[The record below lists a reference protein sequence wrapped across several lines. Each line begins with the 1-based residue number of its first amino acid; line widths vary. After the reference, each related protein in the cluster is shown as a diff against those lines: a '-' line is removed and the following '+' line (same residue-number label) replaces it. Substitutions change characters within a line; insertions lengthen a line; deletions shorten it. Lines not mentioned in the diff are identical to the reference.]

1 MMKQV
6 FITADKL
13 TEEIRNIQKCLQC
26 TICLHTISEPVK
38 TSCGHRFCRQ
48 CIQTLLQSKNALCP
62 LCNYAIQRRSI
73 SKDEHMILYID
84 GLQKLIEAV
93 QSDSGIY
100 ILSHLSRPCSIQQ
113 SESPGN
119 AEFTRCDTKE
129 LIKPS
134 CSYVDT
140 SLQKEVVSQNCRGR
154 PRKNLTSQKSRT
166 KSTKEKNGAITKYMP
181 KCGLSGIGQLDKSN
195 YFLDDNLTQGKVTN
209 WLENLTKQEVLDSP
223 RKAEIVQSPTN
234 NFNDTLFISVS
245 QNDLRTRIDN
255 FDKDVDTG
263 MNDDAV
269 RQVRRT
275 SLRSENN
282 ESNSNNMSDRRTS
295 TETRTTIA
303 SSKLDFDTMNP
314 RPSASKMTRSFDDSK
329 EKNEEKFIDVN
340 RTSPCDMLSS
350 MQKNWSSVEKFGKEM
365 RTRKKKLKSLNV
377 SIENKGKSRS
387 VDEATANLNKE
398 ENVKSKVVNDI
409 GNGRTRKRKEPTMA
423 EDVAN
428 IAVDERFDEGKK
440 SPAKSDF
447 VRKRDASSPRDRK
460 DRSMSEEVQSTTE
473 STFITLEEGKQVDI
487 RYLNTCQMRE
497 IIGVTYKDSRA
508 GIETDQT
515 NNGKETLPTNR
526 HVDLFDTPF
535 HDRDKI
541 FSQMTLVKSN
551 GNQGGPNLLDE
562 SRNEKNCSPTPT
574 EKITIIDEADSTSN
588 LQTSTPHRKR
598 LSLKRKSTDFKLN
611 NFSSSIVDSRIGL
624 QAVKRD
630 LRFEIERE
638 SDQADR
644 NVGADNRSLEEAVG
658 TQKRQAS
665 TDDKL
670 DGKRVRSLTATST
683 EFTNRRLE
691 NSGCN
696 VSLVTFKKLGKTFK
710 CRRKRIPFLY
720 LGTTRRKAMVGDYP
734 GFHLQK
740 PCNPVDILD
749 MQDYT
754 IQDGFGNNALITLN
768 DTQIVDEDEGKE
780 IEPVATVTNAT
791 EAVVLNNQIDHRE
804 ENPPQEIQEK
814 PVSVVEIPDSVENK
828 SPDIDVLL
836 VSLSGNKRPYHLPCD
851 EQFVKSN
858 NTSTKDT
865 VKMIPSAHDSQLQF
879 LSLESPAFDISQT
892 QKLIHETEPNTETNK
907 VSVSGGF
914 LHRSD
919 QSYSPRTPMRKRKK
933 FGSQN
938 KFSDK
943 MKRKSNFSDEDDVCS
958 NHSFSSEVTCIRND
972 DKVVPFFNTSLDE
985 NCQSSDLSSK
995 DTEIVSVNSNIAAEE
1010 TGNKKKVF
1018 KRILPIASS
1027 STDSPDIVSQGVSP
1041 TTKRKRVVSP
1051 DVSDGEWNAIV
1062 HNWVD
1067 ERCEKKGKLEQTRD
1081 SSNLMNASRAV
1092 RDNASLKSGS
1102 SDRDKSANKLSTLQ
1116 YRQQLDFAGRSS
1128 DEGTNFNG
1136 SKWRKSLEPK
1146 DSSIAVEDSPD
1157 FGLTIDRIKNIRNK
1171 TTELIQAD
1179 TYDDIIANTDYEE
1192 VIIEDDNGRNKKSR
1206 RESVECLEIDNYE
1219 RKSKSAKSY
1228 VESSYSSSKD
1238 VVCVHSSGSDKEN
1251 SKQISGTL
1259 CDSDN
1264 ENEER
1269 LAPVYVNMVNKSSRK
1284 NRLQGSS
1291 LKLSGNESMC
1301 ISNKSLGQRSMTSSQ
1316 KHPTNASVSNSTV
1329 KDMSEHDSLMDITQ
1343 HDLMIKQFEMDL
1355 FEKNY
1360 KNSYVPLEMEKK
1372 ILQTP
1377 KSNKKCSN
1385 PDGKGVEYSGEEDD
1399 IVENTPNTKTK
1410 NLEAINSTQRSVV
1423 SSFSVSKTLATP
1435 LPAKILQSTT
1445 GRCLTNISTPNST
1458 INIPPLYQ
1466 STPKMH
1472 QSTSNNATKLVPC
1485 ANESSNKQTKDS
1497 IQRNMNRSVQE
1508 NTVQR
1513 TNNIEEDV
1521 QIINNSRDNMVKST
1535 NNVRGVEKNI
1545 AQRAHYTNRQRFC
1558 FVCSGLTIHE
1568 IDLVKKLTQMLD
1580 GRYLTQFDKDVTHV
1594 IVKADK
1600 NNGASKTL
1608 KYLQGIVHRK
1618 WIVSYQW
1625 VVDSVKER
1633 RLVNEEPY
1641 EVVDSKTLEEG
1652 PRKSRCREKGLFEGF
1667 CFLCIE
1673 PYVNVSIE
1681 QYQDLLRATGAIV
1694 VDSLRALAAEKNLMK
1709 IILIQ
1714 ADLHEFQI
1722 IEWYKQTRAI
1732 AIVDEWIVECIS
1744 QYKLISFYPY
1754 LQELSRQDVLA
1765 LGYPEYLVEEETGWE
1780 SDSTCDL

>member
-6 FITADKL
+6 FTTAKKL
-13 TEEIRNIQKCLQC
+13 AEEIRNIQRCLQC
-26 TICLHTISEPVK
+26 TICLHTISNPVK
-38 TSCGHRFCRQ
+38 TLCGHRFCYQ

-62 LCNYAIQRRSI
+62 LCNHAIQRRNI
-73 SKDEHMILYID
+73 SKDEHMVLYID

-93 QSDSGIY
+93 QSDSGID
-100 ILSHLSRPCSIQQ
+100 ILSHLSTPCCIQQ
-113 SESPGN
+113 SESPDN
-119 AEFTRCDTKE
+119 TEFTRCDTKE
-129 LIKPS
+129 LIRPS

-140 SLQKEVVSQNCRGR
+140 SLQKEVVFKRRRGR
-154 PRKNLTSQKSRT
+154 PRKDPTSQKSKT
-166 KSTKEKNGAITKYMP
+166 KSTEEKDSAVTKYLP
-181 KCGLSGIGQLDKSN
+181 KCGLSSIGQLDELNDS
-195 YFLDDNLTQGKVTN
+195 LDENVTQGKVTN
-209 WLENLTKQEVLDSP
+209 WLENLSKQEVLDNP
-223 RKAEIVQSPTN
+223 HKVEIVQSPTC

-245 QNDLRTRIDN
+245 QNDPQIRIDN
-255 FDKDVDTG
+255 FDKDVDTR
-263 MNDDAV
+263 MKDDAV

-275 SLRSENN
+275 SLESENN
-282 ESNSNNMSDRRTS
+282 ESNSNNMNDRRTS
-295 TETRTTIA
+295 IETRTAI
-303 SSKLDFDTMNP
+303 SSLKLDFDTMNS
-314 RPSASKMTRSFDDSK
+314 RPSTSKMTRSFDDSK

-340 RTSPCDMLSS
+340 RTSPCDILSS

-387 VDEATANLNKE
+387 VDEATTNLNKE
-398 ENVKSKVVNDI
+398 ENVKLKVVNDV
-409 GNGRTRKRKEPTMA
+409 GNGRTRKRKEPMMA
-423 EDVAN
+423 EDVVN
-428 IAVDERFDEGKK
+428 IAVDERSDEGKK
-440 SPAKSDF
+440 SSAKSDF
-447 VRKRDASSPRDRK
+447 VRARDASSPRDRK
-460 DRSMSEEVQSTTE
+460 DRSMSEKVQSTTE
-473 STFITLEEGKQVDI
+473 SAFIMLEEGKQVDI
-487 RYLNTCQMRE
+487 RYLNTYQMHA
-497 IIGVTYKDSRA
+497 IIGVTHEDSRA
-508 GIETDQT
+508 SIETNQT
-515 NNGKETLPTNR
+515 NNGEEMMLPTKR

-551 GNQGGPNLLDE
+551 RDQGGPNLLDE
-562 SRNEKNCSPTPT
+562 SRNEKNCSSTPT
-574 EKITIIDEADSTSN
+574 KKITMIDEADCTSN
-588 LQTSTPHRKR
+588 LETSTPHRKR

-611 NFSSSIVDSRIGL
+611 NSSSSIVDSRIGL

-630 LRFEIERE
+630 LKFEIERE
-638 SDQADR
+638 SDQADG

-658 TQKRQAS
+658 TQKCRAS

-670 DGKRVRSLTATST
+670 NGKRVRSLTATST

-710 CRRKRIPFLY
+710 HRRKRIPFMY
-720 LGTTRRKAMVGDYP
+720 LGTTRQKAMVGHYP
-734 GFHLQK
+734 GFRLQR

-768 DTQIVDEDEGKE
+768 DTQIIDEDEGKE
-780 IEPVATVTNAT
+780 VEPVATETSVT
-791 EAVVLNNQIDHRE
+791 EAVVFNNQIDHHE
-804 ENPPQEIQEK
+804 ENPPEEIQEK

-836 VSLSGNKRPYHLPCD
+836 VSLSGNEKPYLLPRD
-851 EQFVKSN
+851 EQLVKSN

-865 VKMIPSAHDSQLQF
+865 VKMIPSANDSQLQF
-879 LSLESPAFDISQT
+879 LSLESPAFDILQS
-892 QKLIHETEPNTETNK
+892 QKLIHETEPNTKSNK
-907 VSVSGGF
+907 VSVSGDF
-914 LHRSD
+914 LHVSD
-919 QSYSPRTPMRKRKK
+919 QSYSRTLMRKRKK

-938 KFSDK
+938 KFSDR
-943 MKRKSNFSDEDDVCS
+943 MKRKSKVSDEEDVCS
-958 NHSFSSEVTCIRND
+958 NHSFSSEVTYIRNNG
-972 DKVVPFFNTSLDE
+972 KEVPFFNTSLDE
-985 NCQSSDLSSK
+985 NCQSSDRSSK
-995 DTEIVSVNSNIAAEE
+995 DTEIVSVNSNIRE
-1010 TGNKKKVF
+1010 TKNKKVF

-1067 ERCEKKGKLEQTRD
+1067 GRCEKKGKLEQTRD
-1081 SSNLMNASRAV
+1081 SSSLMNASRAV
-1092 RDNASLKSGS
+1092 RDNALLKSGS
-1102 SDRDKSANKLSTLQ
+1102 SDRDKSTNKLSTLQ
-1116 YRQQLDFAGRSS
+1116 CRQQLDFAGKSS
-1128 DEGTNFNG
+1128 DEGTNFSG

-1157 FGLTIDRIKNIRNK
+1157 FSLTIDRIKNIRNK

-1192 VIIEDDNGRNKKSR
+1192 IIIEDDNGKDKESR
-1206 RESVECLEIDNYE
+1206 RESVECLETDNYE
-1219 RKSKSAKSY
+1219 RKSKSARSH
-1228 VESSYSSSKD
+1228 VESSYSSNKD
-1238 VVCVHSSGSDKEN
+1238 VVYVRSSGSDKEN
-1251 SKQISGTL
+1251 SNQISGSL

-1264 ENEER
+1264 ENEEK
-1269 LAPVYVNMVNKSSRK
+1269 LVSMYVNIVNKSLRK

-1291 LKLSGNESMC
+1291 LKSSGNESIC

-1316 KHPTNASVSNSTV
+1316 KHPTNASMSNSTV

-1355 FEKNY
+1355 FEKNC
-1360 KNSYVPLEMEKK
+1360 KNSYVPLEMQKK
-1372 ILQTP
+1372 TLQTP
-1377 KSNKKCSN
+1377 KCNKKCSN
-1385 PDGKGVEYSGEEDD
+1385 ADGKGVEYSGEEDD

-1410 NLEAINSTQRSVV
+1410 NSEAINSTQRSVV
-1423 SSFSVSKTLATP
+1423 SSFPVSKTLETS

-1472 QSTSNNATKLVPC
+1472 QSTSNNATKLVPR

-1508 NTVQR
+1508 STVQR
-1513 TNNIEEDV
+1513 RNNIEEDV
-1521 QIINNSRDNMVKST
+1521 QIIDNSRDNIVKST

-1545 AQRAHYTNRQRFC
+1545 VQRAHYTSRQKFC

-1580 GRYLTQFDKDVTHV
+1580 GRYLTQFEKDVTHV

-1600 NNGASKTL
+1600 HNGTSKTL

-1633 RLVNEEPY
+1633 RLVNEEAY
-1641 EVVDSKTLEEG
+1641 EVVDSKTLEKG
-1652 PRKSRCREKGLFEGF
+1652 PRKSRCREKDLFEGF

-1681 QYQDLLRATGAIV
+1681 QYQDLLRAMGATV
-1694 VDSLRALAAEKNLMK
+1694 VNSLHALAAEKNLMK

-1722 IEWYKQTRAI
+1722 IGKKVRRNEYSTTRFSI
-1732 AIVDEWIVECIS
+1732 C
-1744 QYKLISFYPY
+1744 L
-1754 LQELSRQDVLA
+1754 R
-1765 LGYPEYLVEEETGWE
+1765 
-1780 SDSTCDL
+1780 C

>member
-1 MMKQV
+1 MMKQA
-6 FITADKL
+6 FITAEKL
-13 TEEIRNIQKCLQC
+13 AEEIRNIQKCLQC
-26 TICLHTISEPVK
+26 TICLHTISDPVK
-38 TSCGHRFCRQ
+38 TLCGHRFCRQ

-62 LCNYAIQRRSI
+62 LCNRAIQRRSI

-93 QSDSGIY
+93 QSDSGID
-100 ILSHLSRPCSIQQ
+100 ILSYLSRPRCTQQ
-113 SESPGN
+113 SELSGN
-119 AEFTRCDTKE
+119 TEFTRCDTRQ

-134 CSYVDT
+134 CSYVGT
-140 SLQKEVVSQNCRGR
+140 SLQKEVVSRNRRGR
-154 PRKNLTSQKSRT
+154 SRKNLTSQKNRT
-166 KSTKEKNGAITKYMP
+166 RSTQKKDGGITKYLS
-181 KCGLSGIGQLDKSN
+181 KCGLSGIGQLDESN
-195 YFLDDNLTQGKVTN
+195 DSLDENLAQGKVTS
-209 WLENLTKQEVLDSP
+209 WLENLSKQEALDSP
-223 RKAEIVQSPTN
+223 YKSETVQSPTC
-234 NFNDTLFISVS
+234 NFNDTLIISVS
-245 QNDLRTRIDN
+245 QNDPQIKIDN
-255 FDKDVDTG
+255 FDKDVDTSVK
-263 MNDDAV
+263 DDPSQAV
-269 RQVRRT
+269 RQVGRT

-282 ESNSNNMSDRRTS
+282 ESDSNNTSDRRTS
-295 TETRTTIA
+295 TETKTAIA

-314 RPSASKMTRSFDDSK
+314 RPSTSRMTRSFDDSK
-329 EKNEEKFIDVN
+329 EKSEEKFIDVN

-387 VDEATANLNKE
+387 VDEATTNLNKE
-398 ENVKSKVVNDI
+398 ENVKPKVVDDI
-409 GNGRTRKRKEPTMA
+409 GNGRTRKRKESMMA

-428 IAVDERFDEGKK
+428 VIVDERFDEETK
-440 SPAKSDF
+440 SSAKSDF
-447 VRKRDASSPRDRK
+447 VRARDASPPSGRK
-460 DRSMSEEVQSTTE
+460 DRSMSEKVQSTTE
-473 STFITLEEGKQVDI
+473 SSFITLEEDRQVRI
-487 RYLNTCQMRE
+487 RYLNTCQMNA
-497 IIGVTYKDSRA
+497 IIGVTYEDSRD

-515 NNGKETLPTNR
+515 NNGGETMLPTKR

-541 FSQMTLVKSN
+541 FSQTSLVKSDSYR
-551 GNQGGPNLLDE
+551 GGPNLFDE

-574 EKITIIDEADSTSN
+574 KMITMIDEADSTSN
-588 LQTSTPHRKR
+588 LQTSTPHRRR
-598 LSLKRKSTDFKLN
+598 LSLKRTSTDFKLN
-611 NFSSSIVDSRIGL
+611 NSPSPIVDSRIGL
-624 QAVKRD
+624 QTVKRD

-638 SDQADR
+638 SDQADG
-644 NVGADNRSLEEAVG
+644 NVGADKRSLEEAIG
-658 TQKRQAS
+658 TQKRRAS
-665 TDDKL
+665 TGDKL
-670 DGKRVRSLTATST
+670 DGKRVRGLTATST

-696 VSLVTFKKLGKTFK
+696 MSLVTFTKLGKTFK
-710 CRRKRIPFLY
+710 RRRKRIPFLY
-720 LGTTRRKAMVGDYP
+720 LGTTKRKAMVGHYP
-734 GFHLQK
+734 GFHLQR

-749 MQDYT
+749 TLDYT

-768 DTQIVDEDEGKE
+768 DTQIIDENEGKE
-780 IEPVATVTNAT
+780 AEPVAAVSSVT
-791 EAVVLNNQIDHRE
+791 EAVVFNNQVDHRE
-804 ENPPQEIQEK
+804 ENPPQEIQK
-814 PVSVVEIPDSVENK
+814 KIVSVVDIPDSAENK

-836 VSLSGNKRPYHLPCD
+836 VSLSGNKKPYLLPCD
-851 EQFVKSN
+851 EQFAKSN
-858 NTSTKDT
+858 NTSSKDT
-865 VKMIPSAHDSQLQF
+865 VKMIPSANDSQLQF
-879 LSLESPAFDISQT
+879 LSLESPPIDTLQT
-892 QKLIHETEPNTETNK
+892 QKRIHGTEPNAETNK

-914 LHRSD
+914 LHMSD
-919 QSYSPRTPMRKRKK
+919 QSDSPRTPMRKRRR
-933 FGSQN
+933 FDSQD
-938 KFSDK
+938 KFSDR
-943 MKRKSNFSDEDDVCS
+943 MKIKSKVSDEEDVCS

-972 DKVVPFFNTSLDE
+972 NEEVPIFQIGLDE
-985 NCQSSDLSSK
+985 NCQSSDPSSK
-995 DTEIVSVNSNIAAEE
+995 DTEIVPVSSGSNIATNEK
-1010 TGNKKKVF
+1010 GNKKKVF

-1051 DVSDGEWNAIV
+1051 EVSDGEWTAIV

-1067 ERCEKKGKLEQTRD
+1067 ERCKKKGKLEQTRD
-1081 SSNLMNASRAV
+1081 SSNLTNASRAA

-1102 SDRDKSANKLSTLQ
+1102 SDRDKSTNKLSTQ
-1116 YRQQLDFAGRSS
+1116 CRQQLDFAGRSS
-1128 DEGTNFNG
+1128 DEETNFNG
-1136 SKWRKSLEPK
+1136 TKWSKSLDKPK
-1146 DSSIAVEDSPD
+1146 DSSIVVQDSPD
-1157 FGLTIDRIKNIRNK
+1157 FGLTIDRMKNIRNK

-1179 TYDDIIANTDYEE
+1179 TYDDIMANTDYEE
-1192 VIIEDDNGRNKKSR
+1192 IIIEDDNAKNKKSR
-1206 RESVECLEIDNYE
+1206 RGSVECLEIASYE
-1219 RKSKSAKSY
+1219 RKSKSARSC

-1238 VVCVHSSGSDKEN
+1238 VLCVPSNGSDKEN
-1251 SKQISGTL
+1251 NHQISGVL
-1259 CDSDN
+1259 YDSDN

-1269 LAPVYVNMVNKSSRK
+1269 LVPVYVNVVNKNSRK
-1284 NRLQGSS
+1284 NRLQENSRKS
-1291 LKLSGNESMC
+1291 SGNESMC
-1301 ISNKSLGQRSMTSSQ
+1301 ISNKSLGQSSITSSSQ
-1316 KHPTNASVSNSTV
+1316 KHPTNSCVSNSTI

-1360 KNSYVPLEMEKK
+1360 KNSNVPLEMEKK

-1377 KSNKKCSN
+1377 KRNKKCSN
-1385 PDGKGVEYSGEEDD
+1385 ADGKDVEHSGEEDD

-1410 NLEAINSTQRSVV
+1410 NLEAINSTQRNVT
-1423 SSFSVSKTLATP
+1423 SSFSVSKTLEKP
-1435 LPAKILQSTT
+1435 LPAKILQSAT

-1458 INIPPLYQ
+1458 ISIPPLYQ

-1472 QSTSNNATKLVPC
+1472 QSTCNNATKLVPR

-1497 IQRNMNRSVQE
+1497 IQRNMDRSVEE
-1508 NTVQR
+1508 NAVQR
-1513 TNNIEEDV
+1513 TNNIEKDVV
-1521 QIINNSRDNMVKST
+1521 QIINNSQDNIVKST
-1535 NNVRGVEKNI
+1535 NNVGDVEKNI
-1545 AQRAHYTNRQRFC
+1545 AQRAHYANRQKLC

-1580 GRYLTQFDKDVTHV
+1580 GRYLAQFDKDVTHV

-1600 NNGASKTL
+1600 NNGASNTL

-1625 VVDSVKER
+1625 VVDSVKEK

-1722 IEWYKQTRAI
+1722 IVTPMFYEISIFHFYLLKQVPIEITTRNSKI
-1732 AIVDEWIVECIS
+1732 
-1744 QYKLISFYPY
+1744 P
-1754 LQELSRQDVLA
+1754 
-1765 LGYPEYLVEEETGWE
+1765 T
-1780 SDSTCDL
+1780 TH